1 MNRPT
6 VRLLDGDL
14 RTFLDLTPW
23 IRRLGYQYTY
33 LHPDENRKAF
43 GFSKEP
49 ATPRGRSAIIEI
61 RSEGV
66 LEKLSGFEPQ
76 GDPIFAAVV
85 IDGDL
90 TRWQLNRIHFLAG
103 GNGELHLMPM
113 DPYGEALLRE
123 RIVTE
128 SRMQEVPPPPEPEP
142 VQIPK
147 PKKRKK
153 KAA

>member
-1 MNRPT
+1 MSQPT

-14 RTFLDLTPW
+14 RAFLDLTPW
-23 IRRLGYQYTY
+23 VRRLGYQYTY
-33 LHPDENRKAF
+33 LHPDETRNRF
-43 GFSKEP
+43 GFSKEVDS
-49 ATPRGRSAIIEI
+49 PRGRSATIEF

-66 LEKLSGFEPQ
+66 LERLRGVDFKN
-76 GDPIFAAVV
+76 DPVFAAFVL
-85 IDGDL
+85 DGEL
-90 TRWQLNRIHFLAG
+90 SRWQVDSLHFLAG
-103 GNGELHLMPM
+103 GNGELRFIQM

-128 SRMQEVPPPPEPEP
+128 SRMQDAPSEPTPEPE
-142 VQIPK
+142 QIRK